1 MDFVI
6 KKIISSVVTLFFVIL
21 LIFIAFRIIPGN
33 PAHIILGVEA
43 TPSQIAALEQKLGL
57 DQPIAE
63 QFIQL
68 LKGIIVFDF
77 GESLRFSQPVLSL
90 IGERIGVTFSLA
102 TISIIIT
109 IIISIPLGILAASF
123 KGKFLDIAI
132 SISTQIGLAVPSFWM
147 GILFIMIFGL
157 LLNFISVGGYV
168 QWSENPLLAFKSLF
182 FPALAIAIPQIA
194 VIIRY
199 LRTTIIEQL
208 GLDYVRTAASK
219 GLKGYQIL
227 FNHVLRNALI
237 PVITIAGLNFGEIL
251 AGSLVIEQVFAL
263 PGFGRMLITA
273 IGDRDFPLVQGM
285 VFFIAIIAIVV
296 NLLVDLSYRLLDP
309 KIRLK

>member
-147 GILFIMIFGL
+147 GILFIMILGL

>member
-1 MDFVI
+1 MDYVI
-6 KKIISSVVTLFFVIL
+6 KKIISSVVTLLFVIL

-57 DQPIAE
+57 DKTLTE
-63 QFIQL
+63 QFFDF
-68 LKGIIVFDF
+68 LKGIVLFDF

-102 TISIIIT
+102 VISILIT
-109 IIISIPLGILAASF
+109 IIVSIPLGILAASY
-123 KGKFLDIAI
+123 KGKLPDIII
-132 SISTQIGLAVPSFWM
+132 SISSQIGLAVPSFWM
-147 GILFIMIFGL
+147 GIILIMIFGL
-157 LLNFISVGGYV
+157 FLKIISVGGYV
-168 QWSENPLLAFKSLF
+168 EWSENPFLAFKSLF

-194 VIIRY
+194 IIIRY

-208 GLDYVRTAASK
+208 SLDYVRTATSK

-227 FNHVLRNALI
+227 FHHVLRNALI

-296 NLLVDLSYRLLDP
+296 NLLVDLSYRVLDP

>member
-208 GLDYVRTAASK
+208 GLDYVRTAASM